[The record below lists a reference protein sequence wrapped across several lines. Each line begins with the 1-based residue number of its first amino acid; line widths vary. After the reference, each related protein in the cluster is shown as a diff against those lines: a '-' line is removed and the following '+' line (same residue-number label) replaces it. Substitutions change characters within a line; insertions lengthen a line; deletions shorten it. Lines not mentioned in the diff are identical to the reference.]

1 MKVVLTG
8 PECSG
13 KTTLAMQLA
22 EHFGVSIAPEP
33 ARGHLQPE
41 QVYQPSD
48 LLQLTAVQRRLEM
61 KEHAGIQVLILI
73 CRPFISGGRKSLA
86 RCQRFCGAVM
96 QNIPCSAIEY
106 IYFVVPIFPGNMIR

>member
-13 KTTLAMQLA
+13 KTTLATQLA

-33 ARGHLQPE
+33 ARGHLQSQ

-48 LLQLTAVQRRLEM
+48 LLQLTAVQRRLEV
-61 KEHAGIQVLILI
+61 KEPVRFFYFWLQHYEMEKARMGSFFILDLQVT
-73 CRPFISGGRKSLA
+73 
-86 RCQRFCGAVM
+86 
-96 QNIPCSAIEY
+96 
-106 IYFVVPIFPGNMIR
+106 